1 MDKNNIRRDN
11 HGYYRGYCAFSI
23 DGFPEKLND
32 GFPACLVDLL
42 NGKPLSLEFALT
54 SGKSGSSLSML
65 AILRVSNT
73 DPYAAYGYLEQYAQL
88 IGKILTSY
96 AIMYHEVTESAPE
109 FHALGSFFETASIY
123 SSEKA
128 ALFVKDRL
136 IPSKSGLFC
145 YAPGQLA
152 DEAGHFVKWSELC
165 SILRRHDNA
174 FISVCFIH
182 REMSAVC
189 RAQIDEYSNILAS
202 GSFPDGNAGFSIL
215 SRWRGIPDSEIVFV
229 NFIAAGERSFCLEL
243 QTLAR
248 NHGLDICRINDNA
261 FRIDSYAYTGD
272 DDICDYLAKNAHI
285 PEVYDTA
292 RVDTNS
298 LSRFGWM
305 NHATNLKTAG
315 NIFTFPGHF
324 ASLCGSAGSSP
335 DCFSYAVPDCM
346 SGSGLFIGST
356 VRYGSL
362 VYFQPDMLA
371 KHCAIVGKS
380 GCGKTTYAMG
390 LLKSLSDKNIPFVV
404 IEPVKTE
411 YRALLDLIP
420 GLKVYTPCLNHT
432 SPLSLNPFLPPRGV
446 TLSEYL
452 PELQN
457 IFEAT
462 FNLNSP
468 LNVLFPKVMLICYSR
483 HKWFLD
489 STRDSEG
496 VQVFGMREFISEF
509 IKTVQEGGYD
519 EKESKTNIISAGVSR
534 LSSLL
539 NLDPVLFD
547 TECSVDYDDLLRGH
561 SVIELNAIAN
571 DTYRSIVL
579 NTLMHNLSLTAKHR
593 NGQSGLLKSVIF
605 IDEAHAIL
613 DCGDTRS
620 AEGAVNTSAANVK
633 LLGDMIRIF
642 RSYGVS
648 LMFADQSALS
658 LSSAIIDQV
667 DIRMIFKLDKPNDL
681 SELSGCLGLNS
692 DQIAAIRNLPVGQFI
707 LSTGK
712 NNSPIHISGIDYK
725 KELHIRDVVPNE
737 EVASR
742 CGGSCPVPYKLCC
755 AHACCGSSCDPTVR
769 SRADAIATVLFTDPA
784 FRKKILGRIDD
795 HCTPNDSFKTTL
807 EANIKKLIN
816 EFHCPENACLT
827 DCVRIRLALMLISDE
842 VLGKRVCLYD
852 AAQLFLKETN

>member
-1 MDKNNIRRDN
+1 MDRNNIRRDN

-42 NGKPLSLEFALT
+42 DGKPLSLEFALT
-54 SGKSGSSLSML
+54 SSRSGSKLSML
-65 AILRVSNT
+65 AILRINSM

-96 AIMYHEVTESAPE
+96 SITYHEVNDSSSE
-109 FHALGSFFETASIY
+109 FRALGIFFETGSIY

-128 ALFVKDRL
+128 ALFVKDKL
-136 IPSKSGLFC
+136 IPSESGLFC

-182 REMSAVC
+182 REMSADC
-189 RAQIDEYSNILAS
+189 RAQIEHYSGMLAS
-202 GSFPDGNAGFSIL
+202 NLFPPDNAGLSIF
-215 SRWRGIPDSEIVFV
+215 SRWRSIPDHEICFV
-229 NFIAAGERSFCLEL
+229 SFIAAGERSFCIEL
-243 QTLAR
+243 QTLAQ
-248 NHGLDICRINDNA
+248 NHDLDICRIDDNA
-261 FRIDSYAYTGD
+261 FRIETYAHTGD
-272 DDICDYLAKNAHI
+272 TDICAYLAKYAHI
-285 PEVYDTA
+285 SEVYDAT
-292 RVDTNS
+292 RVDANS
-298 LSRFGWM
+298 LSCFGWM

-315 NIFTFPGHF
+315 KLFSFPGDF
-324 ASLCGSAGSSP
+324 ASLCGSAGSCP
-335 DCFSYAVPDCM
+335 DCYSYAVPDCM
-346 SGSGLFIGST
+346 TGGGLLVGNT
-356 VRYGSL
+356 VRFGSPIYL
-362 VYFQPDMLA
+362 QPDMLT

-380 GCGKTTYAMG
+380 GCGKTTFAMG
-390 LLKSLSDKNIPFVV
+390 LLKSLSDKNIPFIV

-411 YRALLDLIP
+411 YRALMDLIP
-420 GLKVYTPCLNHT
+420 GLKVYTPCLNHV

-457 IFEAT
+457 IFEAS
-462 FNLNSP
+462 FNLNAP
-468 LNVLFPKVMLICYSR
+468 LNVLFPKVMGICYSK
-483 HKWFLD
+483 HKWFMD
-489 STRDSEG
+489 STRDSDG
-496 VQVFGMREFISEF
+496 IQVFGMREFISEF

-534 LSSLL
+534 LSSMLS
-539 NLDPVLFD
+539 LDSVLFD
-547 TECSVDYDDLLRGH
+547 TECSVDYDDLLNGH
-561 SVIELNAIAN
+561 SVIELNAISN

-579 NTLMHNLSLTAKHR
+579 NTLMHNLSLAAKHK
-593 NGQSGLLKSVIF
+593 NGQSGLLRSVIF

-648 LMFADQSALS
+648 LIFADQSAMS

-681 SELSGCLGLNS
+681 AELSGCLGLSS

-712 NNSPIHISGIDYK
+712 NNIPIHIAGRDYK

-742 CGGSCPVPYKLCC
+742 CGNVCPVPYALCR
-755 AHACCGSSCDPTVR
+755 AHAHCGSSCDPTMR
-769 SRADAIATVLFTDPA
+769 SRADAIATVLFTDPV
-784 FRKKILGRIDD
+784 FRKKLLERIND
-795 HCTPNDSFKTTL
+795 HCAPNDLFKSSLTT
-807 EANIKKLIN
+807 NIGKLLN
-816 EFHCPENACLT
+816 EFRCPENACLS
-827 DCVRIRLALMLISDE
+827 DCIRIRLAFMLISDE
-842 VLGKRVCLYD
+842 VLGKNVCLKD
-852 AAQLFLKETN
+852 AAQLFLKGTN